1 MGANAQT
8 TVQKFVD
15 GAVLTAA
22 QQNFS
27 AATGIPVFAST
38 VTRDAAFG
46 GANKALAEGQT
57 CYLEDANVVQYYDGA
72 AWASVGEVSKVVQIV
87 NVQTGAMA
95 TGTTIIPADATIPQI
110 TEGDQY
116 MSLAI
121 TPQNASNILTIEVV
135 MIYATLNVGYSTSA
149 LFVGATANALAA
161 AIIGSAAGNQPE
173 TTGFRHRMVAGVTT
187 ALTFTVRNG
196 MGGATTTTFNGAQG
210 INLAGGVLAS
220 SITITESTP

>member
-135 MIYATLNVGYSTSA
+135 MIYATLNAGYSTSA